1 MTRAI
6 NVLVIAFVLV
16 ACGASQRAETIRAT
30 YITTVT
36 AHQAF
41 LIFDHEHEKSIK
53 DAATSYDQ
61 GRAALDAYRLKSDR
75 VMQLFDGV
83 YKAVAAA
90 LVLNDNP
97 MAFANLV
104 EASSLLMDSLRDI
117 TGGKLP

>member
-1 MTRAI
+1 M
-6 NVLVIAFVLV
+6 IAFVLV